1 MSNPKCKFCGKY
13 ANYSLYLAGRITELC
28 AEHYK
33 KAGQKTE
40 QVDTFGMQVNEI
52 PEAR

>member
-13 ANYSLYLAGRITELC
+13 ANYSLYLAGNVTELC

-33 KAGQKTE
+33 KAGEKTVE
-40 QVDTFGMQVNEI
+40 KVSKIEEV
-52 PEAR
+52 R